1 MYRGGKMEERL
12 LALLRLALKYNAT
25 DIHFM
30 MRYQEVDIDM
40 RIDGICRKVK
50 GKFEDYKLIRYLQ
63 YLANLDVGNIMTPQ
77 TGQFEMEVDGNLLS
91 LRFAIINKVN
101 YSNGVLRILNSKIR
115 VSADSLSGIEK
126 QNLYFKALLN
136 RGCGLILFSGPTGSG
151 KTTTLYSLLKA
162 VRNKKIYSIEDPIEV
177 YHDNLIQ
184 LSVNEAMDFDY
195 AEGIKQIL
203 RHDPDIIM
211 IGEIRDEKAA
221 KMAVVAANTGHL
233 VLSTIHTSRAS
244 GCISR
249 LVELGVNEE
258 HLYENLLC
266 VSNQRMLVNRKNHEK
281 VVLYEIMDRKEI
293 EYFRKNKRNSDEFYD
308 IEKQIRKG
316 IADGIFEKDSY

>member
-1 MYRGGKMEERL
+1 MEERL
-12 LALLRLALKYNAT
+12 VALLRLALKYNAT

-30 MRYQEVDIDM
+30 MRYQEVSIEM
-40 RIDGICRKVK
+40 RIDGLCRKVK
-50 GKFEDYKLIRYLQ
+50 GRFEDYKLLRYLQ

-77 TGQFEMEVDGNLLS
+77 TGQFEMEVDGDLLS
-91 LRFAIINKVN
+91 LRFAVINKVN
-101 YSNGVLRILNSKIR
+101 YTNGVLRILNSKIR
-115 VSADSLSGIEK
+115 VSADSLSSISY
-126 QNLYFKALLN
+126 QNQYFKALLS
-136 RGCGLILFSGPTGSG
+136 RSCGLILFSGPTGSG
-151 KTTTLYSLLKA
+151 KTTTLYSLLKC

-184 LSVNEAMDFDY
+184 LSVNEARGFDY

-249 LVELGVNEE
+249 MSELGVNED

-266 VSNQRMLVNRKNHEK
+266 VSNQRMLINAKTREK
-281 VVLYEIMDRKEI
+281 VVLYEIMDSKEI
-293 EYFRKNKRNSDEFYD
+293 EYFRNNGRNSDDFLN
-308 IEKQIRKG
+308 IGKQIARG
-316 IADGIFEKDSY
+316 IEDGIFAKDAA

>member
-1 MYRGGKMEERL
+1 MEERL
-12 LALLRLALKYNAT
+12 VALLRLALKYNAT

-30 MRYQEVDIDM
+30 MRYQEVSIEM
-40 RIDGICRKVK
+40 RIDGLCRKVK
-50 GKFEDYKLIRYLQ
+50 GRFEDYKLLRYLQ

-77 TGQFEMEVDGNLLS
+77 TGQFEMEVDGDLLS
-91 LRFAIINKVN
+91 LRFAVINKVN
-101 YSNGVLRILNSKIR
+101 YTNGVLRILNSKIR
-115 VSADSLSGIEK
+115 VSADSLSSISY
-126 QNLYFKALLN
+126 QNQYFKALLN
-136 RGCGLILFSGPTGSG
+136 RNCGLILFSGPTGSG
-151 KTTTLYSLLKA
+151 KTTTLYSLLKC

-184 LSVNEAMDFDY
+184 LSVNEARGFDY

-249 LVELGVNEE
+249 MSELGVNED

-266 VSNQRMLVNRKNHEK
+266 VSNQRMLINAKTREK
-281 VVLYEIMDRKEI
+281 VVLYEIMDSKEI
-293 EYFRKNKRNSDEFYD
+293 EYFRNNGRNSDDFLNID
-308 IEKQIRKG
+308 KQIARG
-316 IADGIFEKDSY
+316 IEDGIFAKDAA

>member
-1 MYRGGKMEERL
+1 MEERL
-12 LALLRLALKYNAT
+12 VALLRLALKYNAT

-30 MRYQEVDIDM
+30 MRYQEVSIEM
-40 RIDGICRKVK
+40 RIDGLCRKVK
-50 GKFEDYKLIRYLQ
+50 GRFEDYKLLRYLQ

-77 TGQFEMEVDGNLLS
+77 TGQFEMEVDGDLLS
-91 LRFAIINKVN
+91 LRFAVINKVN
-101 YSNGVLRILNSKIR
+101 YTNGVLRILNSKIR
-115 VSADSLSGIEK
+115 VSADSLSSISY
-126 QNLYFKALLN
+126 QNQYFKALLN
-136 RGCGLILFSGPTGSG
+136 RNCGLILFSGPTGSG
-151 KTTTLYSLLKA
+151 KTTTLYSLLKC

-184 LSVNEAMDFDY
+184 LSVNEARGFDY

-203 RHDPDIIM
+203 RHDPDLIM

-249 LVELGVNEE
+249 MSELGVNED

-266 VSNQRMLVNRKNHEK
+266 VSNQRMLINAKTREK
-281 VVLYEIMDRKEI
+281 VVLYEIMDSKEI
-293 EYFRKNKRNSDEFYD
+293 EYFRNNGRNSDDFLN
-308 IEKQIRKG
+308 IGKQIARG
-316 IADGIFEKDSY
+316 IEDGIFDKDAA

>member
-1 MYRGGKMEERL
+1 MEERL
-12 LALLRLALKYNAT
+12 VALLRLALKYNAT

-30 MRYQEVDIDM
+30 MRYQEVSIEM
-40 RIDGICRKVK
+40 RIDGLCRKVK
-50 GKFEDYKLIRYLQ
+50 GRFEDYKLLRYLQ

-77 TGQFEMEVDGNLLS
+77 TGQFEMEVDGDLLS
-91 LRFAIINKVN
+91 LRFAVINKVN
-101 YSNGVLRILNSKIR
+101 YTNGVLRILNSKIR
-115 VSADSLSGIEK
+115 VSADSLSSISY
-126 QNLYFKALLN
+126 QNQYFKALLS
-136 RGCGLILFSGPTGSG
+136 RSCGLILFSGPTGSG
-151 KTTTLYSLLKA
+151 KTTTLYSLLKC

-184 LSVNEAMDFDY
+184 LSVNEVRGFDY

-249 LVELGVNEE
+249 MSELGVNED

-266 VSNQRMLVNRKNHEK
+266 VSNQRMLINAKTREK
-281 VVLYEIMDRKEI
+281 VVLYEIMDSKEI
-293 EYFRKNKRNSDEFYD
+293 EYFRNNGRNSDDFLN
-308 IEKQIRKG
+308 IGKQIARG
-316 IADGIFEKDSY
+316 IEDGIFAKDAA

>member
-1 MYRGGKMEERL
+1 MEERL

-40 RIDGICRKVK
+40 RIDGILRKVK

-63 YLANLDVGNIMTPQ
+63 YLANLDIGNILTPQ
-77 TGQFEMEVDGNLLS
+77 TGQFEMEVDGDLLS
-91 LRFAIINKVN
+91 LRFAVINKVN

-115 VSADSLSGIEK
+115 ICADSLSSIAD
-126 QNLYFKALLN
+126 QNRYFKSLLN
-136 RGCGLILFSGPTGSG
+136 KDCGLILFSGPTGSG
-151 KTTTLYSLLKA
+151 KTTTLYSLLKD
-162 VRNKKIYSIEDPIEV
+162 VRYKKIYSIEDPIEV
-177 YHDNLIQ
+177 YHDNIIQ

-195 AEGIKQIL
+195 AKGIKQIL

-211 IGEIRDEKAA
+211 IGEIRDDKAA

-249 LVELGVNEE
+249 LSELGVNEE

-266 VSNQRMLVNRKNHEK
+266 VCNQRMLVNRKNHEK

-293 EYFRKNKRNSDEFYD
+293 EYFRMNKRNSDDFLSV
-308 IEKQIRKG
+308 EKQIEKG
-316 IADGIFEKDSY
+316 IKDGIFEETAG

>member
-1 MYRGGKMEERL
+1 MEERL
-12 LALLRLALKYNAT
+12 VALLRLALKYNAT

-30 MRYQEVDIDM
+30 MRYQEVSIEM
-40 RIDGICRKVK
+40 RIDGLCRKVK
-50 GKFEDYKLIRYLQ
+50 GRFEDYKLLRYLQ

-77 TGQFEMEVDGNLLS
+77 TGQFEMEVDGDLLS
-91 LRFAIINKVN
+91 LRFAVINKVN
-101 YSNGVLRILNSKIR
+101 YTNGVLRILNSKIR
-115 VSADSLSGIEK
+115 VSADSLSSISY
-126 QNLYFKALLN
+126 QNQYFKALLN
-136 RGCGLILFSGPTGSG
+136 RNCGLILFSGPTGSG
-151 KTTTLYSLLKA
+151 KTTTLYSLLKC

-184 LSVNEAMDFDY
+184 LSVNEARGFDY

-249 LVELGVNEE
+249 MSELGVNED

-266 VSNQRMLVNRKNHEK
+266 VSNQRMLINAKTREK
-281 VVLYEIMDRKEI
+281 VVLYEIMDSKEI
-293 EYFRKNKRNSDEFYD
+293 EYFRNNGRNSDDFLN
-308 IEKQIRKG
+308 IGKQIARG
-316 IADGIFEKDSY
+316 IEDGIFTKDAA

>member
-1 MYRGGKMEERL
+1 MEERL
-12 LALLRLALKYNAT
+12 VALLRLALKYNAT

-30 MRYQEVDIDM
+30 MRYQEVSIEM
-40 RIDGICRKVK
+40 RIDGLCRKVK
-50 GKFEDYKLIRYLQ
+50 GRFEDYKLLRYLQ

-77 TGQFEMEVDGNLLS
+77 TGQFEMEVDGDLLS
-91 LRFAIINKVN
+91 LRFAVINKVN
-101 YSNGVLRILNSKIR
+101 YTNGVLRILNSKIR
-115 VSADSLSGIEK
+115 VSADSLSSISY
-126 QNLYFKALLN
+126 QNQYFKALLS
-136 RGCGLILFSGPTGSG
+136 RSCGLILFSGPTGSG
-151 KTTTLYSLLKA
+151 KTTTLYSLLKC

-184 LSVNEAMDFDY
+184 LSVNEVRGFDY

-249 LVELGVNEE
+249 MSELGVNED

-266 VSNQRMLVNRKNHEK
+266 VSNQRMLINAKTREK
-281 VVLYEIMDRKEI
+281 VILYEIMDSKEI
-293 EYFRKNKRNSDEFYD
+293 EYFRNNGRNSDDFLN
-308 IEKQIRKG
+308 IGKQIARG
-316 IADGIFEKDSY
+316 IEDGIFAKDAA